1 MLSNE
6 QILGIKDL
14 HMFIHNQLIQ
24 SVNIFMRYA
33 WRILKIETNKKLYI
47 EIIYINYINLIIY
60 EILLI

>member
-24 SVNIFMRYA
+24 NVNIFMRYA